1 METSDKQLLRQKNYS
16 EALGDNYTS
25 KPIYIMLFKDCECI
39 DQLQERFSTREDAIE
54 WIIENT
60 EPLED
65 GSEWYLGNINS
76 DWL

>member
-1 METSDKQLLRQKNYS
+1 METSDKQLLRQGNYS
-16 EALGDNYTS
+16 EALGDNYNA

>member
-1 METSDKQLLRQKNYS
+1 METSDKQLLRQGNYS
-16 EALGDNYTS
+16 EALGENYTS